1 MKAVLQRV
9 TKAELKINGE
19 LYSSIQNGL
28 VVLLGISHSEDV
40 QTLEWMKKKI
50 LSLRI
55 FNDSEDKMNLSVQ
68 DVNGEILLVSQFT
81 LYADSRKGNRPSYI
95 NAGRPE
101 YSETVYNEFVELM
114 KKEFPRVKTG
124 QFGADMKIS
133 LTNDGP
139 VTILLEK
146 ETEAL

>member
-101 YSETVYNEFVELM
+101 YSETVYNEFVELI

-124 QFGADMKIS
+124 RFGADMKIS

>member
-9 TKAELKINGE
+9 THAELMINNE
-19 LYSSIQNGL
+19 IYSSINHGL
-28 VVLLGISHSEDV
+28 VVLLGFSHHED
-40 QTLEWMKKKI
+40 TEILEWMKKKI

-55 FNDSEDKMNLSVQ
+55 FNDSEGKMNLSIQ
-68 DVNGEILLVSQFT
+68 DVGGELLLVSQFT

-101 YSETVYNEFVELM
+101 YSETVYNKFIELV
-114 KKEFPRVKTG
+114 KKEVPNVKTG
-124 QFGADMKIS
+124 QFGADMKIT

-146 ETEAL
+146 ELED

>member
-9 TKAELKINGE
+9 TQAELMINGKI
-19 LYSSIQNGL
+19 YSSIQKGL
-28 VVLLGISHSEDV
+28 VVLVGFSHQEEL

-50 LSLRI
+50 LALRI
-55 FNDSEDKMNLSVQ
+55 FNDSDGKMNLSLQ
-68 DVNGEILLVSQFT
+68 DVGGELLIVSQFT

-101 YSETVYNEFVELM
+101 YSEAVYNEFIELV
-114 KKEFPRVKTG
+114 KKEVPTVKTG
-124 QFGADMKIS
+124 QFGADMKIT

-146 ETEAL
+146 ESDDQ

>member
-101 YSETVYNEFVELM
+101 YSETVYNEFVELI

>member
-9 TKAELKINGE
+9 THAELMINNE
-19 LYSSIQNGL
+19 IYSSINHGL
-28 VVLLGISHSEDV
+28 VVLLGFSHHEDTE
-40 QTLEWMKKKI
+40 TLEWMKKKI

-55 FNDSEDKMNLSVQ
+55 FNDSEGKMNLSIQ
-68 DVNGEILLVSQFT
+68 DVGGELLLVSQFT

-101 YSETVYNEFVELM
+101 YSETVYNKFIELV
-114 KKEFPRVKTG
+114 KKEVPNVKTG
-124 QFGADMKIS
+124 QFGADMKIT

-146 ETEAL
+146 ELED